1 MVTLK
6 LVELSKDMVIYEY
19 YPEDNKKY
27 PGKIALNLKTK
38 ERIFLEDSSED
49 FGKRYAAHAL
59 RRIEE
64 YNLDG
69 EFKKEGLVAWY

>member
-1 MVTLK
+1 
-6 LVELSKDMVIYEY
+6 MVIYEY